1 MDRREV
7 LRWLATGAALQFAPH
22 RLLAVTGEARALLHS
37 QISPRTLNAHQEATV
52 KAMAEI
58 IIPRTDTPGATDV
71 GVVAFIDLLLTEWC
85 QEKERTQFLTGLDQV
100 DEGTRS
106 LFGKDFIDC
115 STNQQSETLMVLG
128 EKTLQETPQRGHQ
141 LDDDDEV
148 LPAKVSPEAAFYSML
163 RRFTLTAY
171 YTSEAG
177 ATEELH
183 FEIIPDHYQ
192 GCDDAPSTKEALKQ
206 Q

>member
-7 LRWLATGAALQFAPH
+7 LRLLATGTAFQLAPH
-22 RLLAVTGEARALLHS
+22 RLLAVAREVRGFLDS
-37 QISPRTLNAHQEATV
+37 QTSPRTLNAHQDATV
-52 KAMAEI
+52 KTMAEM

-71 GVVAFIDLLLTEWC
+71 GAAAFIDLLLTEWC
-85 QEKERTQFLTGLDQV
+85 DEKERTRFLAGLDQV
-100 DEGTRS
+100 DMRTRAV
-106 LFGKDFIDC
+106 FGKDFIDC
-115 STNQQSETLMVLG
+115 SEDQRSETLMALG
-128 EKTLQETPQRGHQ
+128 ERMVQETPRRPGRW
-141 LDDDDEV
+141 DDEV
-148 LPAKVSPEAAFYSML
+148 PGEASFYSML

-192 GCDDAPSTKEALKQ
+192 GCDDAPSSKEAPKQ

>member
-22 RLLAVTGEARALLHS
+22 RLLAVTGEARALLNR
-37 QISPRTLNAHQEATV
+37 QVSPRTLNAHQEATV

-85 QEKERTQFLTGLDQV
+85 HEKERTQFLAGLDQV

-115 STNQQSETLMVLG
+115 ATNQQSETLMVLG
-128 EKTLQETPQRGHQ
+128 EKTLQEMPPRGQH
-141 LDDDDEV
+141 LEDEV
-148 LPAKVSPEAAFYSML
+148 LAGKVSPEAAFYSLL

-192 GCDDAPSTKEALKQ
+192 GCDEAPSTKEALKPQ
-206 Q
+206 